1 MAVNLVNFMTTRT
14 TRSRK
19 PDVVQ
24 QPENQLRAKWTAPL
38 TKTLVDLMVDQIQK
52 GNRSNKSFSKRGWK
66 FICDNFRI
74 QTGYWWDNDQLKSRY
89 VALRKQYINV
99 SLLLDHPDFKWDEA
113 TGAITSTEEAWDRY
127 IKDHPDAET
136 LKSMGCPIFNQLRMI
151 FAEAGRHQ
159 KQNGSTKEN
168 ETMPCSPGDQI
179 VKVEQLSPSESENY
193 ADPASRKRGRK
204 GVEDAIARGILEMAT
219 ATRLRAEAI
228 KNFNGKFS
236 ITDCVRALDQLQ
248 GVDDQVYHA
257 ALDLFN
263 NRNARETFLTL
274 RVEKRSIWLQRKC
287 FNCTLP

>member
-1 MAVNLVNFMTTRT
+1 MAVNLMTTRT

-127 IKDHPDAET
+127 IKVFSS
-136 LKSMGCPIFNQLRMI
+136 LYF
-151 FAEAGRHQ
+151 
-159 KQNGSTKEN
+159 
-168 ETMPCSPGDQI
+168 
-179 VKVEQLSPSESENY
+179 
-193 ADPASRKRGRK
+193 DP
-204 GVEDAIARGILEMAT
+204 
-219 ATRLRAEAI
+219 RAEESLP
-228 KNFNGKFS
+228 F
-236 ITDCVRALDQLQ
+236 TLCVLSEFGSLL
-248 GVDDQVYHA
+248 V
-257 ALDLFN
+257 
-263 NRNARETFLTL
+263 
-274 RVEKRSIWLQRKC
+274 I
-287 FNCTLP
+287 